1 MASSI
6 ERYTADNI
14 NNEAQH
20 VFDSDSNSTLCSD
33 VGEASALLESQ
44 SPKPPPSYVTFPE
57 THEEEEGKWKP
68 GPGFWCVEVALW
80 ANVFLSGFDTTI
92 TASTYAAISSE
103 FGAANNAAWL
113 TTSYLITNTAFQ
125 PLYGRL
131 SDLFGRRL
139 CFFVSTATFMAG
151 CLGCSVAPLLGEHL
165 LTAPLATIIN
175 SDMIPF
181 RQRGMYQA
189 MQNILYGFGSVLG
202 ASLGGTIAETV
213 GWRWCFLSQVPVSL
227 VALVVGYFVLKNPL
241 DLVELAGPKGRLR
254 SALQCLDLT
263 GATLLV
269 VGLVVQLL
277 GLSFGGNEY
286 PWSSVPVVAAL
297 VTSCVLL
304 AGFIVVEAKTKAMPM
319 IPLRMLQG
327 WQPSVVQLSNLFSG
341 MAAYAYMFL
350 IPLYFQAVRG
360 DSPSKAGLRL
370 VMPSLACPVGGVM
383 AGLLMQHG
391 IRLSYNVRLGTAM
404 TLIGNMLAVT
414 LGTTGDR
421 RKEFI
426 YLVPATLGLGLTHP
440 SILFSFVSLFEHRDQ
455 AVATSTVY
463 LIRSM
468 GTIYGVTITSA
479 IVQNVLMVRLPAT
492 LGEAATDTLVEKL
505 RRSVFAL
512 RELSPELEMAVRAL
526 YGDALRISFLASTVF
541 ALLAF
546 LFSFAHRTGK
556 LQRNG

>member
-1 MASSI
+1 M
-6 ERYTADNI
+6 
-14 NNEAQH
+14 NNKAH
-20 VFDSDSNSTLCSD
+20 GMSDSDSNSTLCSD
-33 VGEASALLESQ
+33 VDETSPLLESQ
-44 SPKPPPSYVTFPE
+44 LTKPSYVTFPE
-57 THEEEEGKWKP
+57 TQQEEVWKP
-68 GPGFWCVEVALW
+68 GPGFWWIEIALW

-113 TTSYLITNTAFQ
+113 TTSYLITSTAFQ

-131 SDLFGRRL
+131 SDLFGRRF
-139 CFFVSTATFMAG
+139 CFFISTATFMAG
-151 CLGCSVAPLLGEHL
+151 CLGCSVAQDMLSLNIMRAVAGFGGGGL
-165 LTAPLATIIN
+165 ITMATVIN

-181 RQRGMYQA
+181 KQRGMYQA
-189 MQNILYGFGSVLG
+189 MQNILHGFGSVLG
-202 ASLGGTIAETV
+202 ASLGGTIAETI

-227 VALVVGYFVLKNPL
+227 IALVVGYFVLENPL
-241 DLVELAGPKGRLR
+241 DLVELTGPKRGRIR
-254 SALQCLDLT
+254 SALQCLDLS

-269 VGLVVQLL
+269 VGLAVQLL

-286 PWSSVPVVAAL
+286 PWSSVPVVTAL
-297 VTSCVLL
+297 VTSGALL
-304 AGFIVVEAKTKAMPM
+304 VGFIVVEAKTKAVPM

-327 WQPSVVQLSNLFSG
+327 WQPSVVQLCNIFSG
-341 MAAYAYMFL
+341 MAGYAYMFMM
-350 IPLYFQAVRG
+350 PLYFQAVRG

-370 VMPSLACPVGGVM
+370 VMPSLACPVGGVV
-383 AGLLMQHG
+383 AGALMQRG
-391 IRLSYNVRLGTAM
+391 TRLSYNVRLGTAM
-404 TLIGNMLAVT
+404 TLIGNVLAVT

-421 RKEFI
+421 RKEFV

-479 IVQNVLMVRLPAT
+479 IVQNVLMARLPAT
-492 LGEAATDTLVEKL
+492 LGDAATEEVISKL
-505 RRSVFAL
+505 RKSVFAL
-512 RELSPELEMAVRAL
+512 RGLSPELEKAVRAL
-526 YGDALRISFLASTVF
+526 YGDALRISFLASTSF

-546 LFSFAHRTGK
+546 LFSFAIKTGK
-556 LQRNG
+556 LQRKT

>member
-1 MASSI
+1 MDS
-6 ERYTADNI
+6 N
-14 NNEAQH
+14 AQD
-20 VFDSDSNSTLCSD
+20 VSDSDSNSTLCSD
-33 VGEASALLESQ
+33 VDETSPLLESQ
-44 SPKPPPSYVTFPE
+44 PTKPTYVTCSE
-57 THEEEEGKWKP
+57 AGQEVWKP
-68 GPGFWCVEVALW
+68 GPGFWWIEIALW
-80 ANVFLSGFDTTI
+80 ANVFLSGFDMTI

-113 TTSYLITNTAFQ
+113 TTSYLIMSTAFQ

-139 CFFVSTATFMAG
+139 CFFVSTVTFMAG
-151 CLGCSVAPLLGEHL
+151 CLGCSLAQDM
-165 LTAPLATIIN
+165 LTLNMMRALAGFGGGGLITMATVIN

-181 RQRGMYQA
+181 KQRGMYQA
-189 MQNILYGFGSVLG
+189 MQNILHGFGSVLG
-202 ASLGGTIAETV
+202 ASLGGTIAETI

-227 VALVVGYFVLKNPL
+227 VALVVGYFVLENPL
-241 DLVELAGPKGRLR
+241 HLVELTDPKRRIR
-254 SALQCLDLT
+254 SALQYLDLS

-269 VGLVVQLL
+269 VGLVIQLL

-286 PWSSVPVVAAL
+286 PWSSVPVVTAL
-297 VTSCVLL
+297 VASCVLL

-327 WQPSVVQLSNLFSG
+327 WQPSAVQLSNIFSG
-341 MAAYAYMFL
+341 MAAYAYMFM

-370 VMPSLACPVGGVM
+370 VMPSLATPIGGVI
-383 AGLLMQHG
+383 AGTLMQRG
-391 IRLSYNVRLGTAM
+391 SRLSYNVRLGTAM
-404 TLIGNMLAVT
+404 MLLGNMLAVT

-421 RKEFI
+421 RKEFVF
-426 YLVPATLGLGLTHP
+426 LVPATLGLGLTNP
-440 SILFSFVSLFEHRDQ
+440 SILFSFVSLFGHRDQ

-468 GTIYGVTITSA
+468 GSIYGVTVTSA
-479 IVQNVLMVRLPAT
+479 IVQNVLMTRLPAT
-492 LGEAATDTLVEKL
+492 LGDAATDELIEKL
-505 RRSVFAL
+505 RKSVFAL
-512 RELSPELEMAVRAL
+512 RELSPELEKAVRAL
-526 YGDALRISFLASTVF
+526 YGDALRISFLASTSF

-556 LQRNG
+556 LQRKP